1 MQLKDTVF
9 YVTGGASGLGA
20 ATVRALHARG
30 ALIGLWDL
38 DVAGGEALAK
48 ELDGAAAGSGSG
60 RIVVSEVDVCE
71 EEDVVNAIAACD
83 KQWPKNTVG
92 GCVNCGGVGMA
103 GKVSA
108 RIWGGRLPDPARLCG
123 LLCCYGVGA
132 YL

>member
-30 ALIGLWDL
+30 ALVGLWDL

-48 ELDGAAAGSGSG
+48 ELDGSAAEGSR

-71 EEDVVNAIAACD
+71 EDDVVNAIAACD
-83 KQWPKNTVG
+83 KQWPKSTVG

-108 RIWGGRLPDPARLCG
+108 
-123 LLCCYGVGA
+123 
-132 YL
+132 